1 MSGSAVPVAPSRD
14 GGGQFVTPDQL
25 LDWVNVAIDDSG
37 LSLKEIAYALDLSP
51 SQVSRLRNGGK
62 PWTATKL
69 ARLPEV
75 VQRLF
80 LQLWSEALGV
90 PADLAA
96 ALRHMADAYDPLPK
110 RASRLA
116 KANLSRAGPAQ
127 LQTNER
133 PVREHGPELKRRTKC
148 ARHSLARYH
157 RCTK

>member
-1 MSGSAVPVAPSRD
+1 MSETAP
-14 GGGQFVTPDQL
+14 GKTVTPEGVNAYPQRGKSITPQQVL
-25 LDWVNVAIDDSG
+25 EWVNQSIDDSG
-37 LSLKEIAYALDLSP
+37 LQLKDVAFDLGVP
-51 SQVSRLRNGGK
+51 QPHLTRLRNGEK

-75 VQRLF
+75 VQRRF

-127 LQTNER
+127 LQSD
-133 PVREHGPELKRRTKC
+133 KRK
-148 ARHSLARYH
+148 ARAGTRA
-157 RCTK
+157 